1 MAVILIVETKFLS
14 REKTYIMYIRQ
25 GSNNDDLPMG
35 QLVLFCEKNLNASIF
50 IIYRHIIYHSI
61 ANWMYFQNIEVSD
74 PLGQPFSRKNQ
85 KKSKKSPFFAKDK
98 CAPLKSPEEITT
110 FLRIWHFYETPI
122 FLGQFPISQW
132 WNGSISIHAI
142 HHQKV
147 SVKVIRENGEFA
159 KLIKKCSFVKKLWNN
174 GYFWASKSLLNL
186 KMIINVNVCPSGM
199 PKIQI
204 WNPKSI
210 HIENETLFFIHG
222 HFAMP
227 TCEKNKG
234 PRKKN

>member
-1 MAVILIVETKFLS
+1 MNVLS
-14 REKTYIMYIRQ
+14 EFRGFRPIGAT
-25 GSNNDDLPMG
+25 
-35 QLVLFCEKNLNASIF
+35 VLE
-50 IIYRHIIYHSI
+50 
-61 ANWMYFQNIEVSD
+61 
-74 PLGQPFSRKNQ
+74 
-85 KKSKKSPFFAKDK
+85 KKSKEVEKKPFFAKDK
-98 CAPLKSPEEITT
+98 CAPLKSPEEITI

-159 KLIKKCSFVKKLWNN
+159 KVRKKCCFVKKLRNN
-174 GYFWASKSLLNL
+174 GYFWAFKSLLNI
-186 KMIINVNVCPSGM
+186 KMNINVNVCPSGV

-204 WNPKSI
+204 SNPKSI

-222 HFAMP
+222 HFAIL
-227 TCEKNKG
+227 TCEINKG
-234 PRKKN
+234 SRKKN